1 MLTCGHHQASARP
14 IQTACEQAGMGDRFM
29 KISGRTLHWL
39 PKVNFC
45 LSILIVR
52 GEATTRQRGTKRELS
67 QTVSTIYLI
76 SSHAF
81 RERNSRA
88 RVATHVICL
97 VNNSACKRQAISL
110 TFLYYF
116 FFHHNKWDS
125 INARGNRQV
134 AKNGTGGLLVVTT
147 SGDWRFAKTSF
158 RWHRAR
164 LYCLAKQNERWI
176 CMYLVPSAMTKKV
189 R

>member
-14 IQTACEQAGMGDRFM
+14 IQTACEQVGMSDGFM
-29 KISGRTLHWL
+29 KVSGCTLHWL
-39 PKVNFC
+39 PEVICFSY
-45 LSILIVR
+45 LSWYFAAKPR
-52 GEATTRQRGTKRELS
+52 HDSEARSGSFLKPRARF
-67 QTVSTIYLI
+67 I
-76 SSHAF
+76 SSYAF

-125 INARGNRQV
+125 IKARGNRQV

-147 SGDWRFAKTSF
+147 RGDWRFA
-158 RWHRAR
+158 
-164 LYCLAKQNERWI
+164 
-176 CMYLVPSAMTKKV
+176 
-189 R
+189 